1 MYLSIDSV
9 HIVNN
14 DVIWENLAT
23 VEETLRTKSLLIS
36 FMPRSWIKIAINEN
50 KVIISETDKLAIIKY
65 LLLHEYILRNIK
77 YKITLSNAI
86 VEIEQGITIMMI
98 FLAVF
103 DKTIALSVKLVW
115 FLASWS
121 TCFF

>member
-1 MYLSIDSV
+1 M
-9 HIVNN
+9 
-14 DVIWENLAT
+14 
-23 VEETLRTKSLLIS
+23 
-36 FMPRSWIKIAINEN
+36 
-50 KVIISETDKLAIIKY
+50 IISETDKLAIIKY

-115 FLASWS
+115 FIAS
-121 TCFF
+121 

>member
-98 FLAVF
+98 LLAVF

-115 FLASWS
+115 FIASWS

>member
-1 MYLSIDSV
+1 M
-9 HIVNN
+9 
-14 DVIWENLAT
+14 
-23 VEETLRTKSLLIS
+23 
-36 FMPRSWIKIAINEN
+36 
-50 KVIISETDKLAIIKY
+50 IISETDKLAIIKY

-98 FLAVF
+98 LLAVF

-115 FLASWS
+115 FIAS
-121 TCFF
+121 

>member
-115 FLASWS
+115 FIASWS

>member
-1 MYLSIDSV
+1 M
-9 HIVNN
+9 
-14 DVIWENLAT
+14 
-23 VEETLRTKSLLIS
+23 
-36 FMPRSWIKIAINEN
+36 
-50 KVIISETDKLAIIKY
+50 IISETDKLAIIKY

-115 FLASWS
+115 FIGS
-121 TCFF
+121 

>member
-1 MYLSIDSV
+1 MYLSIDSM

-115 FLASWS
+115 FIASWS

>member
-36 FMPRSWIKIAINEN
+36 FMPRSWIKIALNEN

-115 FLASWS
+115 FIASWS

>member
-23 VEETLRTKSLLIS
+23 VEETLRTKSLFIS

-115 FLASWS
+115 FIASWS

>member
-1 MYLSIDSV
+1 M
-9 HIVNN
+9 
-14 DVIWENLAT
+14 
-23 VEETLRTKSLLIS
+23 
-36 FMPRSWIKIAINEN
+36 
-50 KVIISETDKLAIIKY
+50 IISETDKLAIIKY

-77 YKITLSNAI
+77 YKITLSNAV

-115 FLASWS
+115 FIAS
-121 TCFF
+121 